1 MGIITSGSFAKALY
15 PGVSKWW
22 GEAYDEWAVEYT
34 DLFETHTSKRAF
46 EEDVQFTGLGLAAI
60 KREGNAIVYDSMRQ
74 GYVTRYVPVNYGLG
88 FIITKEMVSDDLYNV
103 IGKKRSRFLA
113 FSLRQTKEIV
123 GGNVYNRCTSGT
135 YLGADGKSLLNTG
148 HVNYTGGT
156 YSNTLSVGADLSEAA
171 LEQAGIAI
179 AKTTNDR
186 GLKISLR
193 SEKLILPVDL
203 EYEAERI
210 LGSPYRVGT
219 ADNDVNALRST
230 GKFPKGVTL
239 NHYLTDT
246 NAWFIKTNLREDGL
260 KYYSREGVKFA
271 VDGEFD
277 TENAKFKATER
288 YAFGW
293 TDPRAIYGSVG
304 AS

>member
-34 DLFETHTSKRAF
+34 DLFDKNTTKRAY

-60 KREGNAIVYDSMRQ
+60 KREGNSIVYDSMTQ
-74 GYVTRYVPVNYGLG
+74 GFVTRYVPVNYGLG
-88 FIITKEMVSDDLYNV
+88 FIITSEMVKDDLYSI

-113 FSLRQTKEIV
+113 FSMRQTKEVV
-123 GGNVYNRCTSGT
+123 GANVYNRAGNAT
-135 YLGADGKSLLNTG
+135 YSGADGVSLLSG
-148 HVNYTGGT
+148 SHVNFTGGT
-156 YSNTLSVGADLSEAA
+156 FANQLSTAADLSEAA
-171 LEQAGIAI
+171 LEQACIDIG
-179 AKTTNDR
+179 KTTNDR

-193 SEKLILPVDL
+193 SECLVLPIEL
-203 EYEAERI
+203 EFEADRI
-210 LGSPYRVGT
+210 LSSPYRVGT
-219 ADNDVNALRST
+219 ADNDVNSLRAK
-230 GKFPKGVTL
+230 GKFPKGVKL

-293 TDPRAIYGSVG
+293 TDPRAIFGSLG
-304 AS
+304 SS